1 MCGEVHARRSRPMC
15 FWYHCRRQP
24 RITLNDTRY
33 TMRWLYVSGD
43 AETSAEFNMSAV
55 CSGRQKC
62 ERPGSFFTLQTKQCH
77 TIGRNITDVMTLQEE
92 MSTRNTDG
100 TIKKK
105 GYIRKL
111 QNLGVI
117 RLQRTSPGKYSRS
130 VHENLPPLHSGTS
143 ADMQTHKLGSTELI
157 TQLALMGFFI
167 EL

>member
-33 TMRWLYVSGD
+33 TVRWLYVSGD

-105 GYIRKL
+105 VTLENCRIWVWYGYSEHRRVSTAAASMKIC
-111 QNLGVI
+111 
-117 RLQRTSPGKYSRS
+117 
-130 VHENLPPLHSGTS
+130 LHSTVVR
-143 ADMQTHKLGSTELI
+143 
-157 TQLALMGFFI
+157 ALTCRHTN
-167 EL
+167 LDPLNWSHS